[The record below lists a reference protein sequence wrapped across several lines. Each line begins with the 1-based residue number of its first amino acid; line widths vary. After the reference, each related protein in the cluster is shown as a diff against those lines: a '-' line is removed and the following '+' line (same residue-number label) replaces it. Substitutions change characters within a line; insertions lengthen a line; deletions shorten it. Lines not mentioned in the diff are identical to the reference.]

1 MNAGAT
7 GGVRAAWRRGHAIWQ
22 RIVSPPNN
30 GRWICG
36 DAASGNECVLGPD
49 GRGQCRRLAECYPV
63 RTDGVW
69 TCTRSAEAGGPC
81 GEGPDAS
88 GSCSQALPP
97 CKPLRSMHARLTRF
111 ARYALSFAV
120 VFVFLFAVYAG
131 NSRRMDPG
139 PISLVHGAIGECRTC
154 HTNVS
159 EGRLGWLHSL
169 ASMADPR
176 GDSAACASCHKMD
189 AAALN
194 PHGLKASRLEQH
206 TKRLREHAEK
216 VSPSLST
223 RIGNAV
229 FPVSRVL
236 GEGVFCGTCHREHMG
251 LASDLLS
258 VPDERCQACHVVQF
272 RTFRN
277 GHPEFGNYPFKRR
290 TRINFDHL
298 SHFSKHFPEEKEKGR
313 RKEELPETCSNCHQP
328 APNGAIMQI
337 RSFEEVCSAC
347 HLQQIVGKER
357 VAGPK
362 GIPVITIPGLDV
374 QTLKDEGVDIGEWP
388 EFDEAE
394 LTPFMRLLI
403 GTDEKRAGMFQQI
416 ESLDLLDL
424 SDASPEQL
432 STVAEMAWAIKSTL
446 YSLIMEGTAQSQDW
460 LNANG
465 KTPVDKDMAV
475 QLLASL
481 PLDVLKAAQREWL
494 PGLMRE
500 MEQREQGDGGQAD
513 APKDPKSADAPQDDE
528 TKTGE
533 ADGNTEKPTDE
544 ILTDKQDS
552 LEADA
557 AASDD
562 AQADA
567 DDTAQSEAGESD
579 IDAESWAEFG
589 GWYRRDFAIL
599 YKPTGHQDTF
609 FKAWLDFSGRRYATP
624 NGGPAK
630 LVFDRMTHSDA
641 QGSCAKCHSI
651 DDRRATGRIV
661 NWHAAPEKKSGPQF
675 TQFSHQPHLAAIGS
689 GGCLSCHALSDEK
702 GYGKTYEAFDPFKF
716 VSNFKPVKKTVC
728 TDCHNGKAVG
738 EDCTLCHTY
747 HVDGVRS
754 PIIATKIPEK

>member
-1 MNAGAT
+1 MA
-7 GGVRAAWRRGHAIWQ
+7 
-22 RIVSPPNN
+22 PPNN
-30 GRWICG
+30 GKWICG
-36 DAASGNECVLGPD
+36 QTASGNECQLGPD
-49 GRGQCRRLAECYPV
+49 GRGQCRRLTECFPA
-63 RTDGVW
+63 RTEGAW
-69 TCTRSAEAGGPC
+69 TCTRNSEAGGPC
-81 GEGPDAS
+81 GDGPNAD

-97 CKPLRSMHARLTRF
+97 CKPLRSMNARLTRS

-120 VFVFLFAVYAG
+120 AFVLLFAVYAG

-154 HTNVS
+154 HTNVADGS
-159 EGRLGWLHSL
+159 LGWLHSL
-169 ASMADPR
+169 ATMADPR
-176 GDSAACASCHKMD
+176 GDSAACVSCHKMD

-194 PHGLKASRLEQH
+194 PHGLKASRLAQH
-206 TKRLREHAEK
+206 TERLQAYADK

-223 RIGNAV
+223 SIGNAV

-272 RTFRN
+272 RTFRK
-277 GHPEFGNYPFKRR
+277 GHPEFGMYPFKRR
-290 TRINFDHL
+290 TRINFDHN

-313 RKEELPETCSNCHQP
+313 RKEDMPETCSNCHQP
-328 APNGAIMQI
+328 APNGAIMQV

-362 GIPVITIPGLDV
+362 GIPVLTIPGLDV

-403 GTDEKRAGMFQQI
+403 GIDEKRAGMFKQI
-416 ESLDLLDL
+416 ETLDLLDL

-432 STVAEMAWAIKSTL
+432 ETVAEMAWAVKTTL
-446 YSLIMEGTAQSQDW
+446 YNLIVEGTAQSKDW
-460 LNANG
+460 LNANS
-465 KTPVDKDMAV
+465 KTPVDQGMAV

-481 PLDVLKAAQREWL
+481 PRDVLRAAQREWL
-494 PGLMRE
+494 PGLMQE
-500 MEQREQGDGGQAD
+500 MAQREQGDGGQTD
-513 APKDPKSADAPQDDE
+513 APKDAEPADAAKDASQ
-528 TKTGE
+528 TAE
-533 ADGNTEKPTDE
+533 ADSKAGQPGDD
-544 ILTDKQDS
+544 ILSDAQDS
-552 LEADA
+552 LEPET
-557 AASDD
+557 AASDET
-562 AQADA
+562 QPDA
-567 DDTAQSEAGESD
+567 DDAAQPEADSGTTQAEAD
-579 IDAESWAEFG
+579 ELDVDAESWAEFG

-599 YKPTGHQDTF
+599 YKPTGHQDPF
-609 FKAWLDFSGRRYATP
+609 FKAWLDFSGRRYAAS
-624 NGGPAK
+624 NGGSAK
-630 LVFDRMTHSDA
+630 QVFDRMTHTDA

-651 DDRRATGRIV
+651 DDRRASGRIV
-661 NWHAAPEKKSGPQF
+661 NWHAMPEKKSGPQF
-675 TQFSHQPHLAAIGS
+675 TRFSHQPHLAAIGNS
-689 GGCLSCHALSDEK
+689 SGCLSCHALSDEK

-716 VSNFKPVKKTVC
+716 VSNFKPVNKTVC